1 MFAAGM
7 IASATG
13 WFWGTFEHLLPLKCG
28 QAMRMSAMAGVLA
41 VPELTRSAD
50 INLKQ

>member
-28 QAMRMSAMAGVLA
+28 HAMRMSTMGGG
-41 VPELTRSAD
+41 SCGSG
-50 INLKQ
+50 INPQHGHKP